1 MTRFC
6 AFDIYGTLF
15 DMRTVMPTLVGGVP
29 DPEEFY
35 RLWRV
40 KLLHYLW
47 ITSAVGTFVDLPVLR
62 EKAFDFCVQE
72 LAVHVGPDVKKRF
85 VDAALYLN
93 PFGDVRAG
101 LERLRQAGLK
111 IVALS
116 TGTKD
121 DLLAMFDR
129 AKMTDWFDAVI
140 TNKEAGIYKP
150 HPRAYTYA
158 AERLGAAPGEI
169 RMVAAH
175 PWDLIGA
182 RHAGLRPAWLR
193 RAELAGL
200 ESRTY
205 DPIDE
210 TPDLVAGSLTE
221 LVEKLIA
228 ADLRESTRRGGTAG

>member
-15 DMRTVMPTLVGGVP
+15 DMRTVMPTLLGGVP
-29 DPEEFY
+29 DAEEFY
-35 RLWRV
+35 RLWRF
-40 KLLHYLW
+40 KLVHYIG
-47 ITSAVGTFVDLPVLR
+47 ITSAVGPFVDLPVLR
-62 EKAFDFCVQE
+62 EKAFDFCAQE
-72 LAVHVGPDVKKRF
+72 LTTGVSPQVKKRF
-85 VDAALYLN
+85 LEASLYLD
-93 PFGDVRAG
+93 PFADVRPG

-116 TGTKD
+116 TGTKA
-121 DLLAMFDR
+121 DLLEMFER
-129 AKMTDWFDAVI
+129 AKMTDCFDAVI

-193 RAELAGL
+193 RAALAGL

-205 DPIDE
+205 DTIDE
-210 TPDLVAGSLTE
+210 IPDLVAGSLTE
-221 LVEKLIA
+221 LVDKLIA
-228 ADLRESTRRGGTAG
+228 IDLGEPGRGRKDR

>member
-1 MTRFC
+1 
-6 AFDIYGTLF
+6 
-15 DMRTVMPTLVGGVP
+15 VP
-29 DPEEFY
+29 DAEEFY
-35 RLWRV
+35 RLWRF
-40 KLLHYLW
+40 KLVHYIG
-47 ITSAVGTFVDLPVLR
+47 ITSAVGPFVDLPVLR
-62 EKAFDFCVQE
+62 EKAFDFCAQE
-72 LAVHVGPDVKKRF
+72 LTTGVSPQVKKRF
-85 VDAALYLN
+85 LEASLYLD
-93 PFGDVRAG
+93 PFADVRPG

-116 TGTKD
+116 TGIKA
-121 DLLAMFDR
+121 DLLGMFER
-129 AKMTDWFDAVI
+129 AKMTDCFDAVI

-193 RAELAGL
+193 RAALAGL

-205 DPIDE
+205 DTIDE
-210 TPDLVAGSLTE
+210 IPDLVAGSLTE
-221 LVEKLIA
+221 LVDKLIA
-228 ADLRESTRRGGTAG
+228 IDLGEPGRGRKDR